1 MKKNFKVL
9 ICERKQ
15 SNSAQ
20 YIIQTAHF
28 CSTCQ
33 ENEKVLDVRDIFCC
47 EVRTL
52 LQNIWNLSP
61 FKGFIFTQYHRAA
74 AEERIV
80 TFLIKKI
87 TNKDINT
94 RQ

>member
-28 CSTCQ
+28 CSTYQ
-33 ENEKVLDVRDIFCC
+33 ENEKLLDVRDIF
-47 EVRTL
+47 L
-52 LQNIWNLSP
+52 LWGENLTTEYLEP
-61 FKGFIFTQYHRAA
+61 FSF
-74 AEERIV
+74 
-80 TFLIKKI
+80 
-87 TNKDINT
+87 
-94 RQ
+94 